1 MSHINTATSVRT
13 RAELELEQQRGSA
26 LLITMMV
33 LLLVSSLAITGL
45 ERSAEESTS
54 GARLRSTTQT
64 LHAADSGIQL
74 VMSRLT
80 QTPPDL
86 SAFDIALDGGASV
99 ASRAR
104 TDALPQD
111 IGQAGLGTPAE
122 GFALNMGAGVT
133 QLTRLYTVR
142 TTAVGNGS
150 TVELEAKL
158 ARMSADAGGY

>member
-1 MSHINTATSVRT
+1 MSRIRKTVSVR
-13 RAELELEQQRGSA
+13 RSAERGSA
-26 LLITMMV
+26 LLITMLV
-33 LLLVSSLAITGL
+33 LLLVSSLAVTGL
-45 ERSAEESTS
+45 DRSEEESTS

-64 LHAADSGIQL
+64 LHAADSGIKL

-80 QTPPDL
+80 QSPPDL
-86 SAFDIALDGGASV
+86 SAFDVALDGGASV

-104 TDALPQD
+104 TDSVPQD

-133 QLTRLYTVR
+133 QLTRIYTVR

>member
-1 MSHINTATSVRT
+1 MSRSNVAAKSLRT
-13 RAELELEQQRGSA
+13 RLASRLERGSA
-26 LLITMMV
+26 LLVTMMV
-33 LLLVSSLAITGL
+33 LLLVSSLAVTGL
-45 ERSAEESTS
+45 QRSAEESTS

-64 LHAADSGIQL
+64 LHAADSGVQL

-80 QTPPDL
+80 QSPPNL
-86 SAFDIALDGGASV
+86 TAFDVSLAGGASV

-104 TDALPQD
+104 TDLLPQD

-122 GFALNMGAGVT
+122 GFALNLGAGVT
-133 QLTRLYTVR
+133 QLTRIYTVR